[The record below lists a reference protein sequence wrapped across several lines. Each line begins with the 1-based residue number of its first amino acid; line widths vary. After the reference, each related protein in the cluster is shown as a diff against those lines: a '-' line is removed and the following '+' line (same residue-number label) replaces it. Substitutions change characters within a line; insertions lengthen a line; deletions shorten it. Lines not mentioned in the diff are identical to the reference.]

1 MTGGARI
8 QLTHCGWRQQYE
20 SLYESLLEPELAFSF
35 DVDVS
40 STTSIY
46 THNDIINVDELLPLT
61 PQSKGRPRPC
71 MPIYYV

>member
-40 STTSIY
+40 TNIY
-46 THNDIINVDELLPLT
+46 
-61 PQSKGRPRPC
+61 S
-71 MPIYYV
+71 